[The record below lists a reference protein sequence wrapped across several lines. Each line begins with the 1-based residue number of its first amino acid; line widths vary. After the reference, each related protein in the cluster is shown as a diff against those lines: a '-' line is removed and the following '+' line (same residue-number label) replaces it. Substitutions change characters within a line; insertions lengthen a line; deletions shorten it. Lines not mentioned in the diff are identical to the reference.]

1 MKERYVLSKRK
12 TSLQPFTFDEKSK
25 RNYNALIFAFSSK
38 RLRFLVSLYH
48 THIFVFSVYFVVDF
62 FYAVYNT
69 KIYNV

>member
-1 MKERYVLSKRK
+1 M
-12 TSLQPFTFDEKSK
+12 QPFTFDEKSK
-25 RNYNALIFAFSSK
+25 RNYNALIFAFSSE